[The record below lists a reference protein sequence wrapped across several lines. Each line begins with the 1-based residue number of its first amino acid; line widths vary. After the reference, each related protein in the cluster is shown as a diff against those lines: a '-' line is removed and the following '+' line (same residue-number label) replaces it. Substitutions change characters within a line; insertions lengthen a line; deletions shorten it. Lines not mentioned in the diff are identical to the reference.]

1 METRFSIFLSI
12 VCEFWWNILLI
23 QKDFKRPSFLKL
35 DLGTSLYPKDIGNAW
50 SSTPLKKIIIKGNNY
65 CILLLLC
72 VSVVDKIELVV
83 TLADWLVG
91 YMEISKNIQKYVY
104 LIYFYIDVVQREWRW
119 WYFGKTDERMNREIK
134 RWLGEMTERQ
144 SSNFAAQES
153 GRLIK

>member
-12 VCEFWWNILLI
+12 VCEFWRNILLI
-23 QKDFKRPSFLKL
+23 QKEFERPSFLKL
-35 DLGTSLYPKDIGNAW
+35 DLGTSLYPKDIGNPW
-50 SSTPLKKIIIKGNNY
+50 SSTPLKKKKGNNY
-65 CILLLLC
+65 CILLLFC

-83 TLADWLVG
+83 TLGDWLVG

-119 WYFGKTDERMNREIK
+119 WYFRKTDERMNREIK

-144 SSNFAAQES
+144 SSNLAAQES
-153 GRLIK
+153 GTLIK